1 VAETVRTRPGQP
13 KRRTAVRKPFSASTS
28 YVTMKDRQAE
38 TEGGNVA
45 KAAAP
50 RTTAQAAG
58 TYPSSSS
65 SPSYA
70 AQKTNASA
78 QSAQRSGPS
87 QGGDTWD
94 GWARRYVPGQRDMLF
109 NNPDII
115 VRDWLSQ
122 GKYKDNPQM
131 AGDLSRYANIVFGG
145 GDRPGLYE
153 LMTAGSLNPKA
164 TGDDDMI
171 NYLVQLMGEQSKV
184 GGKSPSIEQM
194 LNLLYEGLNDPD
206 SVMGSMLTGGTSGTT
221 GEPANTQAAIN
232 AVLSYIPLL
241 GEFSGNQRYADA
253 MYRQAANVAQDYQDL
268 AVKGKNKQS
277 FSDFFQ
283 GQYLGG
289 R

>member
-1 VAETVRTRPGQP
+1 MAFSPRYKKSTKP
-13 KRRTAVRKPFSASTS
+13 AVRKPFSASTS
-28 YVTMKDRQAE
+28 YVTMKDRQEE
-38 TEGGNVA
+38 TQGGTIA
-45 KAAAP
+45 KPKINAVSEKPRVAAASTGAGINAGVGSGVGSTSASS
-50 RTTAQAAG
+50 RTQ
-58 TYPSSSS
+58 
-65 SPSYA
+65 
-70 AQKTNASA
+70 
-78 QSAQRSGPS
+78 PS

-94 GWARRYVPGQRDMLF
+94 GFAGRYVPGQRDMLF

-171 NYLVQLMGEQSKV
+171 NYLVRLMGEQSKV
-184 GGKSPSIEQM
+184 GGKSPSIQTM

-206 SVMGSMLTGGTSGTT
+206 SIMGSMLTGGTSGTT
-221 GEPANTQAAIN
+221 GEPANSQAAIN

-253 MYRQAANVAQDYQDL
+253 MYRQAANVAQDYQDR
-268 AVKGKNKQS
+268 AVKGKNTQG
-277 FSDFFQ
+277 FADFFQ
-283 GQYLGG
+283 QNYL

>member
-1 VAETVRTRPGQP
+1 MAFRPRYKKALKP
-13 KRRTAVRKPFSASTS
+13 AVRQPFSGSTS
-28 YVTMKDRQAE
+28 YVALKDRQEE
-38 TEGGNVA
+38 TQNGTIKKPLLNAVDESKDKPKTLPPPGAGLDSGVGNVNA
-45 KAAAP
+45 LGFDKSS
-50 RTTAQAAG
+50 RTEV
-58 TYPSSSS
+58 S
-65 SPSYA
+65 
-70 AQKTNASA
+70 K
-78 QSAQRSGPS
+78 
-87 QGGDTWD
+87 GGDKWD
-94 GWARRYVPGQRDMLF
+94 GWAGRYVPGQRDMLF

-171 NYLVQLMGEQSKV
+171 NYLVRLMGEQSKV
-184 GGKSPSIEQM
+184 GGKSPSIQTM

-206 SVMGSMLTGGTSGTT
+206 SIMGSMLTGGTSGTT
-221 GEPANTQAAIN
+221 GEPANSQAAIN

-253 MYRQAANVAQDYQDL
+253 MYRQAANVAQDYQDR
-268 AVKGKNKQS
+268 AVKGKNTQG
-277 FSDFFQ
+277 FADFFQ
-283 GQYLGG
+283 QNYL

>member
-13 KRRTAVRKPFSASTS
+13 KRRAVRKPFTPITT
-28 YVTMKDRQAE
+28 YVDLKDRQE
-38 TEGGNVA
+38 
-45 KAAAP
+45 
-50 RTTAQAAG
+50 RTGAGANTQLPKSNPVKTPLGG
-58 TYPSSSS
+58 TYPNASDD
-65 SPSYA
+65 PSFA
-70 AQKTNASA
+70 AQKTKADS
-78 QSAQRSGPS
+78 QSGQRTQPS

-184 GGKSPSIEQM
+184 GGKSPSIQTM
-194 LNLLYEGLNDPD
+194 LNLLYEGLNDPN

-253 MYRQAANVAQDYQDL
+253 MYRQAANVAQDYQDM
-268 AVKGKNKQS
+268 AVKGKNKAS

-283 GQYLGG
+283 QNYL